1 MVDERV
7 KRRRAIVWARA
18 TLLIGALA
26 LALAPDAVAQ
36 LATAGAGVLITE
48 RPEQPVFELHGET
61 PPFAA
66 DARAYLTLS
75 WTDESWAPTVISA
88 AELPVLHFGDAFTGV
103 GAGLLWLEGND
114 YRPYPMLVSGT
125 VVPLPLPRTSFVM
138 IASTLPFENFA
149 WSLVLKIGVTLVF
162 VR

>member
-1 MVDERV
+1 MTLWSRV
-7 KRRRAIVWARA
+7 LLLVGAI
-18 TLLIGALA
+18 TLA
-26 LALAPDAVAQ
+26 LASDALAQ
-36 LATAGAGVLITE
+36 LATAGAGVLITQ

-61 PPFAA
+61 PPLAA

-88 AELPVLHFGDAFTGV
+88 AELPVLRFGGAFTGV
-103 GAGLLWLEGND
+103 GAGLLWLEGNG

-138 IASTLPFENFA
+138 IASTLPFESFD
-149 WSLVLKIGVTLVF
+149 WSLVLKIGVTLLF
-162 VR
+162 IR